1 MKLLYAGALCLIVST
16 LVLAQASN
24 EVFQLKSRIS
34 LTGKEKIFQ
43 INELADKHRLVV
55 IGKEEVQFW
64 DMFRGEPLKVLP
76 HHIPNIVRG
85 EYLAPPLNAVLPVA
99 LSLDGSKGLVIGKS
113 GSVAVWDLQTG
124 RQIGVL
130 KRDSEPVRQIGFC
143 QNGRI
148 IFVMQGTL
156 SKMEVSF
163 WDSKSLA
170 FESSVKLRDLRWF
183 YLSRDGRRFFTG
195 ADHLMG
201 IAGLVETVTASNRLD
216 VWDTR
221 TGKIE
226 KTLTA
231 GEIKYEDWRDL
242 ANAGVRIA
250 GDSAPVVSR
259 DERFVAAR
267 SDNRV
272 VVWEIEGGS
281 GPKYTIAPTG
291 SLKRVGLWGI
301 SYDGKYVLAGRNDKA
316 EVYETDTGKLY
327 RSFPLE
333 YRNRYQLSRDNKLA
347 FILSRE
353 DAFVRDLVNEK
364 LLNTVRLDNRSTID
378 FPSNIFRTPEALDER
393 VNISFSP
400 DGKYFMMPED
410 GLVQI
415 LDASTGA
422 HIQSLYDPE
431 RVKYGRD
438 GKVTASGFEIA
449 KALWLGNGEA
459 VLVFNKSYN
468 TGFVWNAK

>member
-1 MKLLYAGALCLIVST
+1 MKLLHAGALCLIVST
-16 LVLAQASN
+16 LVLAQAGN
-24 EVFQLKSRIS
+24 EVFQLKSRIT

-64 DMFRGEPLKVLP
+64 DTFRGEPLKVLP
-76 HHIPNIVRG
+76 HNIPNIVRG
-85 EYLAPPLNAVLPVA
+85 EYLLPPLNAVLPVA
-99 LSLDGSKGLVIGKS
+99 LALDGSKGLVIGKS

-124 RQIGVL
+124 KQIGVL
-130 KRDSEPVRQIGFC
+130 KRDSEAVRQVGFS

-156 SKMEVSF
+156 AKMEVSF

-195 ADHLMG
+195 AGHIKG
-201 IAGLVETVTASNRLD
+201 IAGLVETVAASNRLD
-216 VWDTR
+216 IWDTR

-231 GEIKYEDWRDL
+231 GEIKYEDPWAVAD
-242 ANAGVRIA
+242 GVRIA
-250 GDSAPVVSR
+250 GDSDPVVSK

-267 SDNRV
+267 SDNKV
-272 VVWEIEGGS
+272 VVWEIEAGS
-281 GPKYTIAPTG
+281 GPRYTIAPTG
-291 SLKRVGLWGI
+291 SLKRAGLWGI

-316 EVYETDTGKLY
+316 EVYETETGKLY

-333 YRNRYQLSRDNKLA
+333 NWDRYQLSRDNKLA
-347 FILSRE
+347 FILSAE
-353 DAFVRDLVNEK
+353 DAFVRDLANEK
-364 LLNTVRLDNRSTID
+364 LLNTVRLDDLSTIE
-378 FPSNIFRTPEALDER
+378 FPSSIFQTPEALDEE

-410 GLVQI
+410 GLVRI

-422 HIQSLYDPE
+422 YIQSLYDPE

-438 GKVTASGFEIA
+438 GKVTASGLEIA
-449 KALWLGNGEA
+449 KVLWLGNGEA
-459 VLVFNKSYN
+459 VLAFNKSYN
-468 TGFVWNAK
+468 TAFVWHAK